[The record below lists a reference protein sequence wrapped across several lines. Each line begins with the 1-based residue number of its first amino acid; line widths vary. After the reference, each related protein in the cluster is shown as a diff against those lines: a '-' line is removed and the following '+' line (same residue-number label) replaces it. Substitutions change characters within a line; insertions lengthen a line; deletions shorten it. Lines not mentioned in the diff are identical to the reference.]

1 MNITLKIIRAI
12 VLILRFVVRMVVMFG
27 LASAH

>member
-1 MNITLKIIRAI
+1 VNIILKIIRAI
-12 VLILRFVVRMVVMFG
+12 VLTLRFVVRMAVMFG

>member
-1 MNITLKIIRAI
+1 MNVTLKIIRAI
-12 VLILRFVVRMVVMFG
+12 VLALRFVVRMAVMFG